1 MDELV
6 VLVNEQDEEIG
17 TMEKLA
23 AHQIG
28 ALHRAF
34 SIFILDHENNL
45 ILQQRAFNKYHSGG
59 LWTNTC
65 CSHQMPGEVAL
76 SAAQRRLQEEMGF
89 SCHLESLFH
98 FRYQASVGNGL
109 IENEYDHVFWGRYKG
124 QIKLNDTE
132 VANYKIIDLAS
143 LNTWINA
150 RPQDFTAW
158 FLLVMPTFL
167 TALQVNGIEA

>member
-1 MDELV
+1 MDEFV

-17 TMEKLA
+17 TMEKLT

-45 ILQQRAFNKYHSGG
+45 ILQKRAFNKYHSGG

-65 CSHQMPGEVAL
+65 CSHQMPGEEAL

-89 SCHLESLFH
+89 SCHLELLFH
-98 FRYQASVGNGL
+98 FRYQASVGNEL
-109 IENEYDHVFWGRYKG
+109 IENEYDHVFWGRYEG
-124 QIKLNDTE
+124 PIQLNNAE
-132 VANYKIIDLAS
+132 VADYKIVDLAS
-143 LNTWINA
+143 LKSWINA

-167 TALQVNGIEA
+167 NTLQSKGIQS